1 MLNFDENK
9 KISTPKR
16 RETKCRKR
24 YFYVLKRRW
33 PSNLRLLKSGNE
45 FGVAGE
51 LSKSQ
56 GCDGKFLKI
65 ESYVSSWIAF
75 IS

>member
-1 MLNFDENK
+1 MPKKLKTGRFFTKKFNENK

-45 FGVAGE
+45 FGVADE

-56 GCDGKFLKI
+56 ACDG
-65 ESYVSSWIAF
+65 
-75 IS
+75 

>member
-1 MLNFDENK
+1 MPKKLKTRRFFTKKFNENK

-33 PSNLRLLKSGNE
+33 PSNLRLLKSSNE
-45 FGVAGE
+45 FGVADE

-56 GCDGKFLKI
+56 ACDG
-65 ESYVSSWIAF
+65 
-75 IS
+75 